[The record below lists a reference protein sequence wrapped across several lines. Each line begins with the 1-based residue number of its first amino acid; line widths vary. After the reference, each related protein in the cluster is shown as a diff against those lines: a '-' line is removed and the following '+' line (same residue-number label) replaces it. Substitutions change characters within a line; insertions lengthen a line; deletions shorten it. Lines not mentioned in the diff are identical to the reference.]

1 MRAHQFRGTTS
12 EERSWVL
19 AIIAIVIGG
28 TVMVARHLDDWT
40 RPASG
45 DLDPLPAHRAIAVTM
60 SQPFQLLEWKV
71 YDFIHAFGAK
81 TPPDP
86 DVVVL
91 GIDEASLSLKDSSA
105 FPEDIENSRPL
116 QLMNEVFPW
125 SREVYAHMI
134 ERLVEGGAQTVV
146 IDLMFPAPSGL
157 HPEGDDVLHHC
168 LEKYRKHV
176 ILAADVIAHGI
187 QNGESESI
195 QLPFDGLI
203 EPRWP
208 PDERIGFVS
217 YWPDTDG
224 VIRETRF
231 HYSQDPSLPERSLD
245 SFAASALRSQNLGD
259 RIPADTLL
267 HHVRF
272 GDSANYEP
280 FSLHEIF
287 VPSIWESNYGLGK
300 RFAGK
305 TIFLGT
311 VARQQQDFHTTPVG
325 KIAGVRIHAHVYA
338 AAKAGQLL
346 REMPRWFSPVLI
358 ASAAALAWLLT
369 SRCLRPVLA
378 TAALVGAAVLG
389 MVCQLLLFNHAALV
403 VDASTPTLAFG
414 MIGICGFTYDFL
426 LERRQKHALK
436 HSVMR
441 FHSPD
446 VAEQIVQH
454 PETYYSIRQG
464 AARCIVILFSDIR
477 GYTSM
482 SEQLT
487 AQEMVTQ
494 LNEYFERMVSVVFE
508 RKGAVDKFIGDAMM
522 AVWGRFRDGPTE
534 AELADDA
541 CRSVDAALAMRAEL
555 VTLNVGW
562 RARNM
567 TELSIGIGIHQGE
580 AVVGEIGSHERAE
593 LTAIGD
599 CVNLGSRL
607 EGATKEYGVD
617 LLISD
622 VVQKRVA
629 PLFICRSVDLVRVK
643 GKSKPVEVFAVLGSR
658 EMTVPP
664 GLEPFE
670 EGMSCYRQGRF
681 GEALRHFEKAAA
693 EDMADF
699 LTEVFVKRC
708 GDLIERPP
716 ENWDG
721 VYTMTKK

>member
-1 MRAHQFRGTTS
+1 MGQQLRKVTASKQRT
-12 EERSWVL
+12 WVL
-19 AIIAIVIGG
+19 AMIALVIGG
-28 TVMVARHLDDWT
+28 AVMVTRHLDEWT
-40 RPASG
+40 RPSSG
-45 DLDPLPAHRAIAVTM
+45 DKDPLPGYRAIAITL
-60 SQPFQLLEWKV
+60 SRPLQLLEWRI

-81 TPPDP
+81 TAPDP

-91 GIDEASLSLKDSSA
+91 GIDEASFSLESA
-105 FPEDIENSRPL
+105 FPEDIEASRPL

-134 ERLVEGGAQTVV
+134 ERLVEGGAQTIV
-146 IDLMFPAPSGL
+146 IDLMFPAPSGA
-157 HPEGDDVLHHC
+157 HPEGDDVLQRG
-168 LEKYRKHV
+168 LEKYKKHV
-176 ILAADVIAHGI
+176 ILAADIVSQNI
-187 QNGESESI
+187 QNGPNESV

-203 EPRWP
+203 QQKWP
-208 PDERIGFVS
+208 IDERIGFVS

-231 HYSQDPSLPERSLD
+231 HYEQDPRLPEKTLH
-245 SFAASALRSQNLGD
+245 SFAAATLRSQGLGD
-259 RIPADTLL
+259 RVPSDGLL
-267 HHVRF
+267 HFVRF
-272 GDSANYEP
+272 GDSVNYEP

-287 VPSIWESNYGLGK
+287 IPSIWEGNFELGK

-305 TIFLGT
+305 TVFLGT

-346 REMPRWFSPVLI
+346 RGLPKWAPPLLI
-358 ASAAALAWLLT
+358 AAAALLAWLLIT
-369 SRCLRPVLA
+369 KIRLPILA
-378 TAALVGAAVLG
+378 TCILFGVCIAAILG
-389 MVCQLLLFNHAALV
+389 QFLLFNHAALIV
-403 VDASTPTLAFG
+403 NSSTPTLAFG
-414 MIGICGFTYDFL
+414 LIGICGFTYDFF
-426 LERRQKHALK
+426 LEQRQKQALK
-436 HSVMR
+436 RSIMR

-454 PETYYSIRQG
+454 PESYYSIRQG

-482 SEQLT
+482 SEQLS
-487 AQEMVTQ
+487 AQQMVTQ
-494 LNEYFERMVSVVFE
+494 LNEYFERMVAAVFE

-522 AVWGRFRDGPTE
+522 AVWGRFRDDPKE

-541 CRSVDAALAMRAEL
+541 YHAVDAALVMLDEL
-555 VTLNVGW
+555 AILNVGW
-562 RARNM
+562 RAKNM

-580 AVVGEIGSHERAE
+580 AVVGEIGSQERAE

-607 EGATKEYGVD
+607 EGATKEYGLE

-622 VVQKRVA
+622 TVQARVKDR
-629 PLFICRSVDLVRVK
+629 FICRSVDLVRVK
-643 GKSKPVEVFAVLGSR
+643 GKTKPVEVFTVVGRRDMAV
-658 EMTVPP
+658 PK
-664 GLEPFE
+664 GLVHFE

-681 GEALRHFEKAAA
+681 ADSKRLFEQAVA
-693 EDMADF
+693 EGMNDF
-699 LTEVFVKRC
+699 LSEVFIHRSA
-708 GDLIERPP
+708 DLIEHPP